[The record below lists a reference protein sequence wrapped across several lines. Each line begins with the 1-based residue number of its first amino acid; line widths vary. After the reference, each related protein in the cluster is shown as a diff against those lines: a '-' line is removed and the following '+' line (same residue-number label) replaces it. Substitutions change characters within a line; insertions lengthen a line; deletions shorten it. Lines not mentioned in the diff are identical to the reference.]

1 MATNTGITEPGQ
13 AAPRETD
20 PAGTPEIAVII
31 PHYNDVARLERCL
44 VELMKNDLE
53 GAEILVV
60 DNASPDP
67 PDRLKPRFPR
77 VRFLTEPEKG
87 AGPAR
92 NRGVAESRAPI
103 LAFIDADCVP
113 AEDWVATARAVAPRA
128 DLIGGRVDV
137 FDETPPPRSGAEA
150 FEKVFAFNFRDYIE
164 RQGFSGAGNLVTT
177 RAVFLDVGGFRTGV
191 SEDNDWSLRATAKG
205 YRLIYEDGLK
215 VSHPSRAD
223 WAELRRKWLRL
234 SQESFAL
241 HDTGGAAR
249 LRWGLKALAMPASAL
264 VHMPKLFLSPKL
276 DGFGERLRGA
286 GVLVRLRLRR
296 MVWMLR
302 QATGGKL

>member
-1 MATNTGITEPGQ
+1 MDTNTGITEPGQ
-13 AAPRETD
+13 AESRGAD

-53 GAEILVV
+53 GVEVLVV

-67 PDRLKPRFPR
+67 PDRLKPLFPR

-92 NRGVAESRAPI
+92 NRGVAESSAPV

-113 AEDWVATARAVAPRA
+113 AEDWVATARVVAARA

-150 FEKVFAFNFRDYIE
+150 FEKVFAFNFRDYVE

-191 SEDNDWSLRATAKG
+191 SEDNDWSLRATGKG
-205 YRLIYEDGLK
+205 YRLIYEDGLQ
-215 VSHPSRAD
+215 VSHPSRAN
-223 WAELRRKWLRL
+223 WSELRRKWLRL
-234 SQESFAL
+234 TQESFAL
-241 HDTGGAAR
+241 RDTGGAAR
-249 LRWGLKALAMPASAL
+249 LGWALKALAMPVSAL
-264 VHMPKLFLSPKL
+264 VHMPKVFFSPKL
-276 DGFGERLRGA
+276 DTFGERLRAA

-296 MVWMLR
+296 MIWMLR
-302 QATGGKL
+302 QAVGGKL